1 MGNRGVPPGTADGG
15 AMWLTEEQLALQDT
29 VARLLAKEP
38 DDLWPKLCEIGAPSL
53 AIPEQY
59 GGSGATLTELQIV
72 LEQLGR
78 TLAPTPL
85 LATAIAAEA
94 VLATGN
100 TQACERLLS
109 EIAAGRL
116 AVWCP
121 EGEKYVLDADH
132 AEILLVGKGGVLY
145 EMRPG
150 QARIDRVNTMDESR
164 RLTTVVVDEPANPI
178 GPYDEARVRNF
189 ALSALAAEQA
199 GTAARCLEMTVEYAR
214 QRVQFGRPIGSFQ
227 AVKHRLADMHVL
239 VETARSAAYDTEH
252 PVEAKVFC
260 SEALQQVAAEMVQL
274 HGGIAITWEHDA
286 QRYFKRAHG
295 AAFLFGHPA
304 EHLRAYQVRG

>member
-1 MGNRGVPPGTADGG
+1 MP
-15 AMWLTEEQLALQDT
+15 LTEEQLALQDT
-29 VARLLAKEP
+29 VARLLAKDP
-38 DDLWPKLCEIGAPSL
+38 DDLWPKLVEIGAPGL

-59 GGSGATLTELQIV
+59 GGSGASLAEIQIV

-78 TLAPTPL
+78 TLAPVPL

-94 VLATGN
+94 VLATGDN
-100 TQACERLLS
+100 NCCQRLLPA
-109 EIAAGRL
+109 IAAGQV
-116 AVWCP
+116 AAWCP
-121 EGEKYVLDADH
+121 ETEKYLLDANR
-132 AEILLVGKGGVLY
+132 AEVLLIGRKGLLY
-145 EMRPG
+145 EMRPD
-150 QARIDRVNTMDESR
+150 QVDVQSLTAMDESR
-164 RLTTVVVDEPANPI
+164 SLATVSVTEPTGLI
-178 GPYDEARVRNF
+178 GPYDERRVRDF
-189 ALSALAAEQA
+189 ALSALAAEQV
-199 GTAARCLEMTVEYAR
+199 GTAARCLEMTVEYAK

-252 PVEAKVFC
+252 PVEAKIYC
-260 SEALQQVAAEMVQL
+260 SEALEKVAAEMVQL

-286 QRYFKRAHG
+286 QRLFKRAHG

>member
-1 MGNRGVPPGTADGG
+1 MDLTAD
-15 AMWLTEEQLALQDT
+15 LTVT
-29 VARLLAKEP
+29 KLLAKHP
-38 DDLWPKLCEIGAPSL
+38 DDPWPVLCEIGAAGL
-53 AIPEQY
+53 AIPEEY

-78 TLAPTPL
+78 TLAPVPL

-100 TQACERLLS
+100 AEACRRLLPD
-109 EIAAGRL
+109 IAAGRV
-116 AVWCP
+116 ATWCP
-121 EGEKYVLDADH
+121 PAEKYVLDADR
-132 AEILLVGKGGVLY
+132 AEVLLISANGRLH
-145 EMRPG
+145 EMRPD
-150 QARIDRVNTMDESR
+150 QVRVERRTTMDESR
-164 RLTTVVVDEPANPI
+164 RLATVSVDRPTGLI
-178 GPYDEARVRNF
+178 GPYDEARVTRF
-189 ALSALAAEQA
+189 ALSALAAEQV
-199 GTAARCLEMTVEYAR
+199 GTAARCLEMTVEYAG

-239 VETARSAAYDTEH
+239 VETARSAAYDLAH
-252 PVEAKVFC
+252 PIEAKVYC
-260 SEALQQVAAEMVQL
+260 SEALGRVAAEMVQL

>member
-1 MGNRGVPPGTADGG
+1 
-15 AMWLTEEQLALQDT
+15 MWLTEEQLALQDT

-59 GGSGATLTELQIV
+59 GGSGATLTELQVV

-94 VLATGN
+94 VLATNN
-100 TQACERLLS
+100 TQASERLLS
-109 EIAAGRL
+109 EIAAGRV
-116 AVWCP
+116 AAWCP

-132 AEILLVGKGGVLY
+132 AEILLVGRGGVLY
-145 EMRPG
+145 EMRPD

-164 RLTTVVVDEPANPI
+164 RLTTVVVDEPADPI

-199 GTAARCLEMTVEYAR
+199 GTAARCLEMTIEHAR

-252 PVEAKVFC
+252 PVEAKVYC

>member
-1 MGNRGVPPGTADGG
+1 MS
-15 AMWLTEEQLALQDT
+15 LIEEQLALQDT
-29 VARLLAKEP
+29 VARLLAKDP
-38 DDLWPKLCEIGAPSL
+38 DDLWPKLVEIGAAGL
-53 AIPEQY
+53 AIPEEY
-59 GGSGATLTELQIV
+59 GGSGASLAEVQIV

-78 TLAPTPL
+78 TLAAVPL

-94 VLATGN
+94 VLASGDN
-100 TQACERLLS
+100 NCCQRILPA
-109 EIAAGRL
+109 IAAGQV
-116 AVWCP
+116 AVWAP
-121 EGEKYVLDADH
+121 ESEKYLLDADR
-132 AEILLVGKGGVLY
+132 AEVLLIGRAGLLY
-145 EMRPG
+145 EMRPD
-150 QARIDRVNTMDESR
+150 QVDIQPLKAMDESR
-164 RLTTVVVDEPANPI
+164 RLATVSVAEPTGLI
-178 GPYDEARVRNF
+178 GPYDEQRVRNF
-189 ALSALAAEQA
+189 ALSALAAEQV

-252 PVEAKVFC
+252 PVEAKIYC
-260 SEALQQVAAEMVQL
+260 SEALEHVAAEMVQL

-286 QRYFKRAHG
+286 QRLFKRAHG

>member
-1 MGNRGVPPGTADGG
+1 
-15 AMWLTEEQLALQDT
+15 MWLTEEQLALQDT